1 MIPDFLKRENRKDS
15 SKADKMAEAI
25 KQYEE
30 HFGEGLNTEP
40 SFWSEKEWIEI
51 IGVCIEKNKTLDELL
66 ERSYNSEDDD

>member
-15 SKADKMAEAI
+15 SKADKMAEAV

-40 SFWSEKEWIEI
+40 SFWSE
-51 IGVCIEKNKTLDELL
+51 
-66 ERSYNSEDDD
+66 